1 VSRTLRV
8 RKAEGKDRIVLVN
21 LIDGFRV
28 ELAQLRNR
36 EHERDLRAAEAELNG
51 YLKDEYPIYIAESD
65 EEEIL
70 GYMVC
75 RVADVVVWVESI
87 YVVPDLRRHG
97 IAGAL
102 YEKAEQLA
110 AELGWDAPY
119 NWVDPN
125 NDAMIRFLKGRG
137 YSVLNLI
144 ELRRP
149 RTAESLT
156 QRICVDHQEFDRP

>member
-1 VSRTLRV
+1 MRV
-8 RKAEGKDRIVLVN
+8 RNAQEKDRNALVN
-21 LIDGFRV
+21 LIDSFRA

-36 EHERDLRAAEAELNG
+36 KHKENLNAAEEELDG
-51 YLKDEYPIYIAESD
+51 YSKDEYPIYIAESD
-65 EEEIL
+65 GEEIS

-75 RVADVVVWVESI
+75 RVVDGVVWVESI
-87 YVVPDLRRHG
+87 YVLPRLRRHG

-110 AELGWDAPY
+110 VDLGGDAPY

-125 NDAMIRFLKGRG
+125 NDTMIRFLKSRG

-149 RTAESLT
+149 RTEESLT
-156 QRICVDHQEFDRP
+156 KRIFVGHQEFDRP